1 MTARRLKVRT
11 GGFEFLKWIQPFR
24 YDHVAGSQNI
34 DPRRNQSQP
43 DLQRWPFAPQSDKS
57 ISAPDCDRAV
67 RWDDPN
73 LGIDWPLT
81 GAPVLSDKDAAAPLM
96 ADLDNPLTWNG

>member
-1 MTARRLKVRT
+1 M
-11 GGFEFLKWIQPFR
+11 
-24 YDHVAGSQNI
+24 
-34 DPRRNQSQP
+34 
-43 DLQRWPFAPQSDKS
+43 
-57 ISAPDCDRAV
+57 